1 MSYTGKE
8 KALILL
14 AQLGDNADQ
23 VLALLEPSS
32 ADILT
37 SAIENAPVLDDQQRQ
52 VFLSEV
58 ISEAESRRAQ
68 SASVESGSE
77 LSELAGPELL
87 ESDSDEDQGALDEAV
102 TAISDEHAMS
112 DEPGSSEL
120 ESTEEA
126 QDTSDEEVSS
136 EPSKVKRSSEQIA
149 TLLADQQ
156 VQISAF
162 FLMRLE
168 ESERDEIMDALPE
181 SYRDEVLARNVERI
195 PLSDRVFDRLFEKIA
210 YQDPEEA
217 EQDAEE
223 DFF

>member
-68 SASVESGSE
+68 SASVE
-77 LSELAGPELL
+77 
-87 ESDSDEDQGALDEAV
+87 
-102 TAISDEHAMS
+102 
-112 DEPGSSEL
+112 
-120 ESTEEA
+120 
-126 QDTSDEEVSS
+126 
-136 EPSKVKRSSEQIA
+136 
-149 TLLADQQ
+149 
-156 VQISAF
+156 
-162 FLMRLE
+162 
-168 ESERDEIMDALPE
+168 
-181 SYRDEVLARNVERI
+181 
-195 PLSDRVFDRLFEKIA
+195 
-210 YQDPEEA
+210 
-217 EQDAEE
+217 
-223 DFF
+223 